1 MEHRCRSTVA
11 PVALRTRSVPAPT
24 VHRLFNGFLSERG
37 RRGVG
42 EGSEGMH
49 CVCFLNKSFRCRQ
62 KVVSLQP
69 VFVDNFADKTVI
81 SGVMKHLYIV
91 PVAGAVGALTVVLF
105 VPNAKNDDI

>member
-1 MEHRCRSTVA
+1 MV
-11 PVALRTRSVPAPT
+11 
-24 VHRLFNGFLSERG
+24 
-37 RRGVG
+37 
-42 EGSEGMH
+42 H

-91 PVAGAVGALTVVLF
+91 PVAGAVGALTVVFF